1 IQNSTA
7 AGIQLTNTT
16 NVSLTRMR
24 VTGGGDDGITGTTVN
39 GLALNAVNISNNG
52 NAVGEQGMDFT
63 NLLGTVS
70 VTNSSVT
77 GSFQDNF
84 RITNTI
90 GTLASL
96 SINGSNLSQTTVPVS
111 PAGGNGFLMT
121 TQNAA
126 IVTTAQISN
135 SVFRNNFA
143 NGVLVNS
150 QNTSTI
156 GTGGGNLTV
165 QNSSFDD
172 NNTALQCG
180 QFNTSN
186 FICRFVTNTI

>member
-1 IQNSTA
+1 MNI
-7 AGIQLTNTT
+7 
-16 NVSLTRMR
+16 
-24 VTGGGDDGITGTTVN
+24 TGGGDDGINGTTVN
-39 GLALNAVNISNNG
+39 GFALNAVNISNNG
-52 NAVGEQGMDFT
+52 NASGEQGMDFT

-77 GSFQDNF
+77 GSREHNF
-84 RITNTI
+84 KITNTS

-96 SINGSNLSQTTVPVS
+96 SIDGSNLSHTTIPVS

-121 TQNAA
+121 TQNTA
-126 IVTTAQISN
+126 IVTTALISN

-143 NGVLVNS
+143 NGLLVS
-150 QNTSTI
+150 SENTSTI
-156 GTGGGNLTV
+156 GTGGGNFTV

-180 QFNTSN
+180 QFQTSN
-186 FICRFVTNTI
+186 FICRFITNTHHQR